1 MNTPAQC
8 SLSFVT
14 AADST
19 RTVIL
24 RRGPSALVRCILWDR
39 ADDSFEDGQWL
50 KGSIRADE
58 CSLSPDG
65 RHMIYLT
72 GRHDRRAAAVGWW
85 YTVIC
90 QPPWLTALALYT
102 DGIGYGM
109 GGRFLDSTR
118 YVIHGAQ
125 ENRDK
130 LRRAKGLEQVFEV
143 PRTGDNTLGY
153 AHADGR
159 RVNFR
164 PADLARLGSADTA
177 PDPLA
182 DYRTEGGCLYRGETL
197 IRDMSDMTFQPLRA
211 PYDDRP
217 DSTADLEAGDLPW
230 HPLDRDQ

>member
-1 MNTPAQC
+1 VNTPAQC

-24 RRGPSALVRCILWDR
+24 RRGPSTLVRCILWDR

-50 KGSIRADE
+50 KGTIRADE

-72 GRHDRRAAAVGWW
+72 GRHDRRGAEVGWW

-90 QPPWLTALALYT
+90 RPPWLTALALYA

-109 GGRFLDSTR
+109 GGRFLDNAR
-118 YVIHGAQ
+118 YVIHGAK

-143 PRTGDNTLGY
+143 APSGDNTLGF

-159 RVNFR
+159 RVNLR
-164 PADLARLGSADTA
+164 PADLARVNGSVEM

-182 DYRTEGGCLYRGETL
+182 DYHTAAGCLYRGETL
-197 IRDMSDMTFQPLRA
+197 IRDMSDMTFQPMRA
-211 PYDDRP
+211 PYDHRAE
-217 DSTADLEAGDLPW
+217 SQAADLPW

>member
-8 SLSFVT
+8 SLGLVP
-14 AADST
+14 AAVST

-24 RRGPSALVRCILWDR
+24 RRGPSRQVRCILWDR

-50 KGSIRADE
+50 KGVIRPED

-72 GRHDRRAAAVGWW
+72 GRHDRRGADVGYW

-90 QPPWLTALALYT
+90 RPPWLTALALYG
-102 DGIGYGM
+102 DGLGYGQ
-109 GGRFLDSTR
+109 GGRFLDDTR
-118 YVIHGAQ
+118 YVVYGATG
-125 ENRDK
+125 NRDR
-130 LRRAKGLEQVFEV
+130 LRRAEGLEQVFEV
-143 PRTGDNTLGY
+143 PPAGDNTLGF

-164 PADLARLGSADTA
+164 PADLARLRGEEGEEAA

-182 DYRTEGGCLYRGETL
+182 GYRTEGGRLYQGERL
-197 IRDMSDMTFQPLRA
+197 IRDLTDMAFAPLRA
-211 PYDDRP
+211 PYDPRRDG
-217 DSTADLEAGDLPW
+217 DDLPW
-230 HPLDRDQ
+230 HPLDGAGP